1 MPRTAEAIRPRTPEE
16 ILVTARRRQIFL
28 AACRVLT
35 RKSFHEASVKE
46 FALEAGLA
54 AGSIYLYIQSKD
66 DIILLIGESMIA
78 EFIEMLPAIR
88 ERTVGDPRRELVEV
102 MRAIVDVI
110 DLYREAFNVLHHE
123 ARYLERRPQ
132 YRAAMKKLS
141 GRYLGAVAEIIER
154 GKRMNVIQFDDPPS
168 AVHAIH
174 MLCAGWAMG
183 ANYLSHSDKETY
195 WREIAAIVE
204 GRFFAPSNAAKR
216 NGGVR

>member
-1 MPRTAEAIRPRTPEE
+1 MPRAAEAIRTHTPEE
-16 ILVTARRRQIFL
+16 NLVTARRRQIFQ
-28 AACRVLT
+28 AACRVLA

-54 AGSIYLYIQSKD
+54 AGSIYLYLQSKD
-66 DIILLIGESMIA
+66 EIIPLMGESMVA

-88 ERTVGDPRRELVEV
+88 ERTVGDPRRELIEV
-102 MRAIVDVI
+102 MRAILDVI
-110 DLYREAFNVLHHE
+110 DRYREAFNVLHHE

-132 YRAAMKKLS
+132 YRTALKKVS
-141 GRYLGAVAEIIER
+141 ERYLGAVAEIIER
-154 GKRMNVIQFDDPPS
+154 GKRMNVIHFEDPHS

-183 ANYLSHSDKETY
+183 ANYLMHSDKETY

-204 GRFFAPSNAAKR
+204 GRFFSATAANQ